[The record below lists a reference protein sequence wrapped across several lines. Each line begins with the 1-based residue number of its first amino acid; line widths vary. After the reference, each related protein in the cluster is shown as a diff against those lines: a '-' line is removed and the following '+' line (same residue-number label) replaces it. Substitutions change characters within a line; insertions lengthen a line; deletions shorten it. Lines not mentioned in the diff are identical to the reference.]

1 MKTAD
6 KRLLAA
12 LVATAWVA
20 TPAYAADTA
29 ASTAASPPAKPAAAH
44 PHGHAKAGDP
54 HAAHGQAKPGD
65 AKHGAAHA
73 AHAAHGQAK
82 PVAAGDAPW
91 VDAEVQKVDVAQG
104 KVSLKHAPIPNL
116 KMGAMT
122 MGFRAQDPKWL
133 ATLKPGDK
141 VRAKFDRVNGMFTV
155 TAIEPSPAK

>member
-6 KRLLAA
+6 KRLLAV

-29 ASTAASPPAKPAAAH
+29 APTAAGAQAKPAAAH
-44 PHGHAKAGDP
+44 AHGHAKAGDA
-54 HAAHGQAKPGD
+54 HAAHGHAKPGD

-73 AHAAHGQAK
+73 AHGQAK
-82 PVAAGDAPW
+82 PAATGDAPW

-155 TAIEPSPAK
+155 TALEPSPAK